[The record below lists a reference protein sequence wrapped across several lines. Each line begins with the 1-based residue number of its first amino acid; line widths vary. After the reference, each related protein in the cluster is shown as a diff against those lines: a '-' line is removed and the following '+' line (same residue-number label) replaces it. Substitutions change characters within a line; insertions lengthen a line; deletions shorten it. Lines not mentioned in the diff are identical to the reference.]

1 MFLSWDG
8 FANRL
13 TQIYGDPEAKII
25 AERRLAELTQKGS
38 ATDYTTIFQIYTI
51 QTK

>member
-13 TQIYGDPEAKII
+13 TQIYGDLEVEII

-38 ATDYTTIFQIYTI
+38 ATDYTTMFQTYAI
-51 QTK
+51 

>member
-13 TQIYGDPEAKII
+13 IQIYGDPEVETIV
-25 AERRLAELTQKGS
+25 ERRLAELTQKGS
-38 ATDYTTIFQIYTI
+38 ATDYTTIF
-51 QTK
+51 